1 MSAMREASGVEPCVQ
16 PHDVSQTCGLALSLL
31 TLQML
36 VRCTLLLRTRYY
48 LEAMP
53 LPPI

>member
-1 MSAMREASGVEPCVQ
+1 MQEAGGVEPWMQ
-16 PHDVSQTCGLALSLL
+16 PHNVSQTRCLAVCLL

-36 VRCTLLLRTRYY
+36 VRCTVLLRVRCHM
-48 LEAMP
+48 EAMP